1 MEHGI
6 YVIQDKK
13 FNEVLVSLRLIFDL
27 SQEDVTKALVLT
39 QIFSDRLEK
48 YPTKKLMTQLKDELY
63 GAKLNARTYSVG
75 KHQIIDLSV
84 LGINEKFVA
93 EDLHKE
99 YIKVLEEVL
108 YHPLINDIT
117 IKEAKKNVYQ
127 KLKRSE
133 ENPSTYAFY
142 KALQLAG
149 KDQVFGIS
157 MLGYEDELTH
167 ISVNS
172 INNFH
177 TNLIEA
183 AYKEIYMV
191 GDVEMIHMEGLN
203 PSKEESVIKTKI
215 TPGYHYES
223 YESTQT
229 EIIQFYETDINPE
242 HPLYYAYLT
251 FIAYLGQS
259 PSSLLFQNVRE
270 KESLCYSIYASQ
282 LIYDGVFFISTSIDA
297 NNEEKV
303 IDLISK
309 QFDLIKNDDL
319 DLTSTKRYLKNQFDG
334 LSESTRQLLE
344 FEFRNNR
351 LNQDTTQKD
360 LIKAFM
366 DVEVEDVKAVI
377 EHIKEPFTFVYR
389 GVNNEEN

>member
-1 MEHGI
+1 MENGI
-6 YVIQDKK
+6 YVLQDEK

-27 SQEDVTKALVLT
+27 NQDDVTKALVLT
-39 QIFSDRLEK
+39 QIFNDRLEK

-75 KHQIIDLSV
+75 KHQIIDLSI
-84 LGINEKFVA
+84 LGINEKFVD

-99 YIKVLEEVL
+99 YIKVLEEVF

-117 IKEAKKNVYQ
+117 LKEAKKNVYQ
-127 KLKRSE
+127 QLKRSE

-149 KDQVFGIS
+149 KGQVFGIS
-157 MLGYEDELTH
+157 MLGYENDLND
-167 ISVNS
+167 ISVKS
-172 INNFH
+172 INSFH
-177 TNLIEA
+177 KNIIEA

-191 GDVEMIHMEGLN
+191 GDVELIQVDGLN
-203 PSKEESVIKTKI
+203 PLKKPSVNKTKL
-215 TPGYHYES
+215 TPGYHHETYP
-223 YESTQT
+223 STQS
-229 EIIQFYETDINPE
+229 EIIQFYETDINPA

-259 PSSLLFQNVRE
+259 PSSLLFQNIRE

-309 QFDLIKNDDL
+309 QFDLIKNDNL
-319 DLTSTKRYLKNQFDG
+319 DLTSTKRYLKNQFEG

-344 FEFRNNR
+344 FKFRNNR
-351 LNQDTTQKD
+351 LNQDTTKND
-360 LIKAFM
+360 LIKSFM
-366 DVEVEDVKAVI
+366 AVEVEDVKAVI

-389 GVNNEEN
+389 GVNNEKN